1 MRKASVVFALS
12 LGAGLLSG
20 AAFAASPVGLWKV
33 TFYLEPG
40 LTLGASQNI
49 CFLAGGTWY
58 STTFSNWKG
67 DWFQKG
73 DRLRWYGRTSSL
85 GTAEFGQFIANRS
98 FGGEFAH
105 FNASGT
111 STPPL
116 TSSRGNYYGVF
127 SSNTCPQPAAPSV
140 TTKSGD
146 PAGQ

>member
-1 MRKASVVFALS
+1 M
-12 LGAGLLSG
+12 
-20 AAFAASPVGLWKV
+20 GLWKV

-40 LTLGASQNI
+40 LSLGASQNI
-49 CFLAGGTWY
+49 CFLANGTWY

-105 FNASGT
+105 FRASS

-127 SSNTCPQPAAPSV
+127 SSTSCPPPAAPSV